1 MRRILSH
8 LTQGT
13 RPSKKITNAK
23 DVKRYL
29 NVASIAR
36 DGLLVVR
43 RNDPLSPA
51 RDCIIVPRMVLD
63 GLVTALHIQL
73 DHPSCYQL
81 KQVMHRYLYAL
92 DLDKAI
98 DTASRSCHQCAS
110 LRDTPHTTIP
120 QSTGNPPE
128 VVGISYAADVIKR
141 EKQLILVLRECV
153 TSYTASCVI
162 DDERRD
168 TLRDSLVKLCI
179 GLRPLDG
186 PPAVIRNDPAAG
198 FAALVKDALLSTY
211 RLTIELRRVKN
222 VNKNPVAEKAVR
234 ELEHELLHQQPTG
247 GAVTQLVLSIVTA
260 NLNTRI
266 RNRGFSAREL
276 WTQRD
281 QFTNE
286 QLPLT
291 DYDLIRQLK
300 ESITS
305 TPILALFDAKQET
318 TLSADASS
326 HGLGAVLLQRQP
338 DGKLQPVAYASRSM
352 SSTEQRYAQI
362 EKEALATTWACE
374 RFSDFLLGKTFH
386 VETDHKPLVSL
397 LGQKTLDQ
405 LPPRIQRFRMRLMR
419 FNYSIAH
426 VAGKDL
432 ITADTLSR
440 APIVEHRQPQDVSF
454 EQDCQAYVNA
464 VLKTLPI
471 TEKRLLELKQA
482 QVDDATCQRIQTYC
496 QQGWPDRARLR
507 PDEKVY
513 LQVAAELTVQ
523 QGLLLKGSRLVI
535 PLAMRPSILEKIHEG
550 HQGIT
555 KCRERAKQSVWWP
568 GLSKQIED
576 LVESCDRCAKERVN
590 QAEPMIPS
598 DVPERPW
605 QKVGSDL
612 FELNGSPY
620 LLVVD
625 YLSAFV
631 EISKLSSTTSA
642 SIVNHMTS
650 MFARH
655 GVPEVVVTDN
665 GPQYA
670 SDTFRRFAAA
680 RGFLH
685 TTSSP
690 RFPQSNGEAERAVKT
705 LKCLLAKS
713 DNPYDTLLA
722 YRSTPLSNGYSPA
735 ELLMGR
741 KLRTPIPTIP
751 ALLEPLWSHLRG
763 ARKSRLEIKNRQKK

>member
-1 MRRILSH
+1 MESVEGATDEYHREFPDLFNGLGKMEGPYTITLKENAQPFAVNVPRRVALPLMEKAKRELKRMEALGVISKVEQPTDWCAPMVVVPKSQDDVRICVD
-8 LTQGT
+8 LT
-13 RPSKKITNAK
+13 K
-23 DVKRYL
+23 L
-29 NVASIAR
+29 NES
-36 DGLLVVR
+36 VR
-43 RNDPLSPA
+43 RERYEMPSVDYTLGQLAGAKIFSKLDANSGFWQVSLSEESTLLTTFITPFGRFA
-51 RDCIIVPRMVLD
+51 FRRLPFGISSAPEHYQRRMSAILEGIPGVLCQMD
-63 GLVTALHIQL
+63 DVLVFGATQPQHDQSLHEVLSRQQQAKVTLNTKKCQFSVQHVTFLGQMIDASGIHPDREKIRAILDMPEPVDVSGVRRFLGMVNQL
-73 DHPSCYQL
+73 G
-81 KQVMHRYLYAL
+81 KF
-92 DLDKAI
+92 
-98 DTASRSCHQCAS
+98 
-110 LRDTPHTTIP
+110 TPHLAEITKP
-120 QSTGNPPE
+120 M
-128 VVGISYAADVIKR
+128 
-141 EKQLILVLRECV
+141 
-153 TSYTASCVI
+153 
-162 DDERRD
+162 RD
-168 TLRDSLVKLCI
+168 LLCKK
-179 GLRPLDG
+179 
-186 PPAVIRNDPAAG
+186 NDWTWG
-198 FAALVKDALLSTY
+198 HD
-211 RLTIELRRVKN
+211 
-222 VNKNPVAEKAVR
+222 
-234 ELEHELLHQQPTG
+234 QQ
-247 GAVTQLVLSIVTA
+247 
-260 NLNTRI
+260 RC
-266 RNRGFSAREL
+266 FK
-276 WTQRD
+276 
-281 QFTNE
+281 
-286 QLPLT
+286 
-291 DYDLIRQLK
+291 QLK

-338 DGKLQPVAYASRSM
+338 DGKLQPVAYASKSM

-419 FNYSIAH
+419 FNYRIAH

-464 VLKTLPI
+464 VLKTLSI

-535 PLAMRPSILEKIHEG
+535 PLAMRPSILEKIIEG

-576 LVESCDRCAKERVN
+576 LVESWDRCAKERVN

-670 SDTFRRFAAA
+670 SDTFRRFDAA

-713 DNPYDTLLA
+713 YNPYDTLLA

-751 ALLEPLWSHLRG
+751 ALLEP
-763 ARKSRLEIKNRQKK
+763 Q